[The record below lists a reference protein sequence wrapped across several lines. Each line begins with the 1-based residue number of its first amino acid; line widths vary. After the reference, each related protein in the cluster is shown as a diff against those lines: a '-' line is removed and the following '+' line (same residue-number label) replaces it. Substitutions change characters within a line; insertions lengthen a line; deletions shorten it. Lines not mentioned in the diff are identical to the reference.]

1 MTIFGDLIE
10 ELLEFFF
17 SFTEVY
23 IPINTEGY
31 KEALGVTLMILSPPV
46 C

>member
-10 ELLEFFF
+10 EAIGGPFFTNI
-17 SFTEVY
+17 S

-31 KEALGVTLMILSPPV
+31 KK
-46 C
+46 

>member
-10 ELLEFFF
+10 GLLEFSF
-17 SFTEVY
+17 SFTKVY
-23 IPINTEGY
+23 IAINTEGY
-31 KEALGVTLMILSPPV
+31 KEALGVALMILPPPL